1 MIKTEDGEIPYGVYR
16 FNQIIEECYVIS
28 KVIHTSYLDL
38 MDISVMEKDKMLEF
52 INEENKRNKEELDK
66 IKRNSKH

>member
-1 MIKTEDGEIPYGVYR
+1 MIKTDNGEMPYGVYR

-52 INEENKRNKEELDK
+52 INEENKRNQEELDK
-66 IKRNSKH
+66 IKRKSRH